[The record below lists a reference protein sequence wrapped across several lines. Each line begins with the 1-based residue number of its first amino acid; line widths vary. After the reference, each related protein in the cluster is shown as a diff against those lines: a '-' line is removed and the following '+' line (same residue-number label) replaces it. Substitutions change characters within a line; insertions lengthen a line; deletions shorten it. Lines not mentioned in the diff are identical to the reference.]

1 MGSSS
6 KRVDLVIFRDEDNHN
21 QENVWILIECTRDTI
36 EPKNKND
43 GVDQLKSYLAA
54 CPNAEWGMWRNGRSK
69 EVIRKVR
76 EGRRTLWEEPNDIPS
91 ADGAQR
97 RLIGHPEANS
107 NMPPMTTFCSLLKF
121 VTTTSM

>member
-54 CPNAEWGMWRNGRSK
+54 CPKR
-69 EVIRKVR
+69 
-76 EGRRTLWEEPNDIPS
+76 
-91 ADGAQR
+91 
-97 RLIGHPEANS
+97 
-107 NMPPMTTFCSLLKF
+107 
-121 VTTTSM
+121 